1 MRFDVRHNF
10 GDVAKRLGQ
19 LRDDLQEKAIAR
31 SLNRIVD
38 RSRTEMGRE
47 IAAEFNITKREVND
61 NLTVS
66 KASPKPGRLFLT
78 ATLASPS
85 RKKGRGFNL
94 IRFVSG
100 RRVVGGKGAPQLKLK
115 IKRSGGLKS
124 VRWAFIGNQGRTVF
138 IRQGNKRLPIKAL
151 TTIDV
156 PQMFNTKRINAKV
169 LDMIRRELPIELERN
184 IKFITRRR

>member
-10 GDVAKRLGQ
+10 GDVAKRHGQ

-47 IAAEFNITKREVND
+47 ISAEFNITKREVND
-61 NLTVS
+61 NLVVS
-66 KASPKPGRLFLT
+66 KASVKAGRLYLT
-78 ATLASPS
+78 ATLAAPS

-94 IRFVSG
+94 IRFVTG
-100 RRVVGGKGAPQLKLK
+100 RRVVGRKGAPQLKFK

-124 VRWAFIGNQGRTVF
+124 VTGAFIGNKGRTVF
-138 IRQGNKRLPIKAL
+138 IRQGNKRLPIKSL

-169 LDMIRRELPIELERN
+169 LDMIRRELPIEIERN
-184 IKFITRRR
+184 IKFLTRPR